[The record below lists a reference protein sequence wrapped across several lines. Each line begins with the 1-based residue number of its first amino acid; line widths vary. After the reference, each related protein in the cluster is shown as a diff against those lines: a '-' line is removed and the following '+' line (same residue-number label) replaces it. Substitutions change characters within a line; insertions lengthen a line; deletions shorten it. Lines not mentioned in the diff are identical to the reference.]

1 MHIIKRDERP
11 IRRFCD
17 EGLWDSFERMPNFSF
32 SPLRAPAF
40 PKVDIA
46 ETEDE
51 VKITANIPGVA
62 PEKVEIEVNED
73 IISLSGTVEKEQE
86 EKEGKVYRYE
96 REYGEFHRMFTLPA
110 RVQSDKVAAKA
121 KNGVLT
127 ITLPKAEAEKK
138 KKVKV
143 ETE

>member
-1 MHIIKRDERP
+1 MHIIKRDEHP
-11 IRRFCD
+11 FPRFFG
-17 EGLWDSFERMPNFSF
+17 EGLWNPFEDMPNFAL

-40 PKVDIA
+40 PKVDIT
-46 ETEDE
+46 ETDEE

-96 REYGEFHRMFTLPA
+96 REYGEFRRMFTLPA
-110 RVQSDKVAAKA
+110 RVKSDKVSAKA
-121 KNGVLT
+121 KNGVLI

-138 KKVKV
+138 KKVMV